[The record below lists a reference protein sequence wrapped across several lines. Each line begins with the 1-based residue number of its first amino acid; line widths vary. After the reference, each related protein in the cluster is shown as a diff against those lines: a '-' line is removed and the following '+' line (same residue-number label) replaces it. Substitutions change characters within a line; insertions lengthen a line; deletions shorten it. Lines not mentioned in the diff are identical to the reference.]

1 LTKEYPVAIVTGG
14 ARRLGRHIIISLA
27 KNGYNVVVNYN
38 TAKREAVSV
47 ISQINEIGRKGIAI
61 KADISQKNE
70 VQRLVSRTI
79 KLFGRVD
86 LLVNNAAVFV
96 ESPLEKT
103 TEQIWDTTID
113 INLKGTFLCS
123 QAVAPFML
131 KQKFGRIINIASLG
145 GLQPWA
151 KHLPYSV
158 SKAGDIMLTKI
169 LAKSL
174 APYIH
179 VNAIAPGIIALEKS
193 AKKSVVPI
201 KSNKILLRKYG
212 KPSDITDLIIF
223 LAKTEQYITGQVFPV
238 DGGKSIQ

>member
-1 LTKEYPVAIVTGG
+1 MKKVHPVAIVTGG
-14 ARRLGRHIIISLA
+14 ARRLGRHIIIALA
-27 KNGYNVVVNYN
+27 ENGYNVVVNYN
-38 TAKREAVSV
+38 TAKREAQSV
-47 ISQINEIGRKGIAI
+47 ITQIKEIGREGVAI
-61 KADISQKNE
+61 KADISKKNE
-70 VQRLVSRTI
+70 VLRLISRTF

-86 LLVNNAAVFV
+86 LLINNAAVFV

-103 TEQIWDTTID
+103 TEQIWDTTIN

-123 QAVAPFML
+123 QAVAPIML

-145 GLQPWA
+145 GLQPWT
-151 KHLPYSV
+151 KYVPYCV

-193 AKKSVVPI
+193 LKKSVVPI
-201 KSNKILLRKYG
+201 KSNKILLRRYG
-212 KPSDITDLIIF
+212 KPKDITDLILY

>member
-1 LTKEYPVAIVTGG
+1 VKSEYPVAIVTGG
-14 ARRLGRHIIISLA
+14 ARRLGRHIIIALA
-27 KNGYNVVVNYN
+27 ENGYNVIVNYN
-38 TAKREAVSV
+38 TAKRDALSAVTQV
-47 ISQINEIGRKGIAI
+47 KDIGRDGIAI
-61 KADISQKNE
+61 KADISKKTE
-70 VQRLVSRTI
+70 VIQLVGQTV
-79 KLFGRVD
+79 KLFGRID

-103 TEQIWDTTID
+103 TEQIWDTTIN

-123 QAVAPFML
+123 QSVAPIML

-151 KHLPYSV
+151 KYVPYSV

-179 VNAIAPGIIALEKS
+179 VNAIAPGIIALDKS
-193 AKKSVVPI
+193 AKKSIVPI

-212 KPSDITDLIIF
+212 KPSDITDLILY
-223 LAKTEQYITGQVFPV
+223 LARSEQYITGQVFPV